1 MICFSEFRPTRIA
14 WTAAYVALGGLA
26 LIPLSGA
33 PAIADDDVQSR
44 RIRIEYAPPKSPE
57 IEPYYQLVMQRKA
70 LEKVQELLF
79 LFMLLS
85 EISVRITVCGISNAW
100 YQRHS
105 VSICY

>member
-1 MICFSEFRPTRIA
+1 MMICFSEFRPTRIA

-70 LEKVQELLF
+70 LEKVQELFSPL
-79 LFMLLS
+79 MLARL
-85 EISVRITVCGISNAW
+85 RCAQRNAGFRMPGISAP
-100 YQRHS
+100 R
-105 VSICY
+105 